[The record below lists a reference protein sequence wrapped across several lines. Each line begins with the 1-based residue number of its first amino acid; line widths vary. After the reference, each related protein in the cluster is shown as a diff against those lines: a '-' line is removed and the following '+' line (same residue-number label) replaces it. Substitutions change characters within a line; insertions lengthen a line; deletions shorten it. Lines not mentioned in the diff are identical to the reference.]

1 MFWKLEYT
9 FKVKRLLNIN
19 AYHHLCKAE
28 TVLVNREKD
37 KGTSVGSWFVD
48 LMRLDPWYKDV
59 VPNVRLSIIH
69 DQQSQSH

>member
-1 MFWKLEYT
+1 MSWKPESIS
-9 FKVKRLLNIN
+9 KVKTTLNNN
-19 AYHHLCKAE
+19 AYHHSFEAE

-59 VPNVRLSIIH
+59 VPNVRTPSIIH
-69 DQQSQSH
+69 TNEQI